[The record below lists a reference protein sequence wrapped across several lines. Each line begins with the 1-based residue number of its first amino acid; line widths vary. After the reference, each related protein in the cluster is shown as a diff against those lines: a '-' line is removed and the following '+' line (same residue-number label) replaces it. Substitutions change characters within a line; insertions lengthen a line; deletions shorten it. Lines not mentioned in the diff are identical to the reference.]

1 MEVHCEMWERIGE
14 VDGAGV
20 SEICCWL
27 SWAGSGLSE
36 RSMSALIADCHLCDR
51 MKGIRIPEQ
60 VQSHVQGMDSSR
72 SCDPVIE

>member
-51 MKGIRIPEQ
+51 MKG
-60 VQSHVQGMDSSR
+60 D
-72 SCDPVIE
+72 